1 MENEGEYSQAE
12 IDEAARAQRLVNEII
27 QRCVEAEIEY
37 EDYCETEE
45 FGGTDVNLNIYLPS
59 GRKKREVNLYSVDD
73 LEEFISIDFDQ
84 YIVVGNYAAICRY
97 DNGIIE
103 TAFQVIDEARAS
115 MPFFRRRLLRK
126 LGLNIDNENTIIPLE
141 LSSDIGGHKVKL
153 ILGPSS
159 KELQVLASPPR
170 GLGLSLLIH
179 HPKFST
185 HADALRI
192 LEKFSHS
199 LFFQIEAE
207 ANLGITLLRKRD
219 RRFSFISHKD
229 PINLEFPK
237 YEYDDGPMALYW
249 YARSARNMPL
259 LQFLAF
265 YQAIEFYFPAYFN
278 AEVSRKMRTI
288 IKDPSFRVDREAD
301 LARLVNTAR
310 SRTGGSG
317 SEREQLRAT
326 LRECIDD
333 DVIARFLEE
342 SKERPEFFA
351 SKQKGLTA
359 CTLNPKNK
367 GTTLVDQVADRIY
380 DIRCKVVHVKA
391 EEGET
396 ELELLLPY
404 TEESE
409 KLGHDIELVR
419 IVARKVLVTSSTP
432 IRSS

>member
-1 MENEGEYSQAE
+1 MDNEDEYSQEEINEAE
-12 IDEAARAQRLVNEII
+12 RAQQLVNEII
-27 QRCVEAEIEY
+27 ERCDEADIEY
-37 EDYCETEE
+37 KDYCDTEDI
-45 FGGTDVNLNIYLPS
+45 GITDVNLDIYLPS
-59 GRKKREVNLYSVDD
+59 GRKKREVNLYSIDD
-73 LEEFISIDFDQ
+73 LEEFISVDFEK
-84 YIVVGNYAAICRY
+84 YIVIGNYAAICRY
-97 DNGIIE
+97 DEGTIE
-103 TAFQVIDEARAS
+103 TAFQVVDEVRAS
-115 MPFFRRRLLRK
+115 MPFFRRRLLKR
-126 LGLNIDNENTIIPLE
+126 LGLNIEDKNKIIPVE
-141 LSSDIGGHKVKL
+141 LSSDVGGHKVKL
-153 ILGPSS
+153 ILGPIS
-159 KELQVLASPPR
+159 KELHVLAAPPR
-170 GLGLSLLIH
+170 GLGVSLMIH

-219 RRFSFISHKD
+219 RRISFISHKD
-229 PINLEFPK
+229 PIKLEFPK

-310 SRTGGSG
+310 TRAGANG

-333 DVIARFLEE
+333 DVITRFLDE
-342 SKERPEFFA
+342 SKERPDFFA

-359 CTLNPKNK
+359 CTLNSKNR

-419 IVARKVLVTSSTP
+419 IVARKVLVTSSAP